1 MDLIAA
7 FQALFPPFFTGLL
20 VAFGVGLIIGLEREF
35 NTMGAPGHLAGIR
48 TFSLT
53 AILGYLAGWLGQS
66 GRWELAVLL
75 LSGMVLLVV
84 IGYFLRAREGHNG
97 LTTELALL
105 LILLLGIAISMG
117 FRQEALAVVVVTTVV
132 LSLKEQLHFVVRQLT
147 QEELSAF
154 LKFIVLA
161 LLLLPML
168 PNQQFGPEGLLNFQE
183 IGWVVVLVLSIS
195 FAGYLLLKF
204 GGAHRGVLLTAVIG
218 GLISSTLIAWAFS
231 ARSKERKEYSD
242 VLGAGIVLASSV
254 MFVRVYL
261 LSSVFSASLGK
272 MLFWPLLLMFIGSM
286 LPLWQIYRSP
296 KPALDTPSLSP
307 GNPLDIRNAL
317 VFLFLYVGVTYL
329 MYASR
334 TWMEGKMT
342 YVSGAIAG
350 LADSDAITISTS
362 KWAAVAPDRLSEA
375 ATVILLA
382 ILSNTLF
389 KLGISIINGDKSLIR
404 PVGLGFGAVLL
415 LGVLGIW
422 MVS

>member
-1 MDLIAA
+1 MDVIAA
-7 FQALFPPFFTGLL
+7 FQALCPPFFTGLL

-35 NTMGAPGHLAGIR
+35 NTMGEPGHLGGIR

-53 AILGYLAGWLGQS
+53 AILGYLAGWLGQT

-75 LSGMVLLVV
+75 LAGMVLLVV
-84 IGYFLRAREGHNG
+84 IGHYLQAKNGHSG

-117 FRQEALAVVVVTTVV
+117 YRQEALAVVVVTTVV

-195 FAGYLLLKF
+195 FAGYLMLKF

-231 ARSKERKEYSD
+231 ARSKERKDYAD

-254 MFVRVYL
+254 MYVRVYL
-261 LSSVFSASLGK
+261 LTSVFSAALGK
-272 MLFWPLLLMFIGSM
+272 LLFLPLFLMFLGSI
-286 LPLWQIYRSP
+286 LPLWGILRSS
-296 KPALDTPSLSP
+296 KPALETPGLAP

-317 VFLFLYVGVTYL
+317 VFMFLYIGITYL
-329 MYASR
+329 MFASR

-362 KWAAVAPDRLSEA
+362 KWAATSPERLPEA
-375 ATVILLA
+375 ATVVLLA
-382 ILSNTLF
+382 ILSNSLF
-389 KLGISIINGDKSLIR
+389 KWAISIINGDRSLYR
-404 PVGLGFGAVLL
+404 PVSMGFGAVIL
-415 LGVLGIW
+415 LGLFGIW
-422 MVS
+422 LVS

>member
-75 LSGMVLLVV
+75 LAGMVLLVV

-218 GLISSTLIAWAFS
+218 GLISSTLIAWVFS
-231 ARSKERKEYSD
+231 ARSKERKDYSD

-261 LSSVFSASLGK
+261 LSSVFSAALGK
-272 MLFWPLLLMFIGSM
+272 ILFWPLLLMFLGSM
-286 LPLWQIYRSP
+286 FPLWKIYRSP

-362 KWAAVAPDRLSEA
+362 KWAAVAPERLSEA

-415 LGVLGIW
+415 LGVLSIW